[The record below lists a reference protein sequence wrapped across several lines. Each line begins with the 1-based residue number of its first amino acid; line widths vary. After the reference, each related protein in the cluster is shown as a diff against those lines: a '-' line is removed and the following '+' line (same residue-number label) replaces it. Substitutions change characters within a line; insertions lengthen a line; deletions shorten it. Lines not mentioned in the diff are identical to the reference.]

1 MCEESLKECHLVRK
15 KQSMSTSASIVGLG
29 LPETM
34 LMGSRHIDSNML

>member
-15 KQSMSTSASIVGLG
+15 QSMSTSASIGGLG